1 MLHAF
6 APHLGGLAPLPP
18 GEQIARARWVDL
30 YRPLDAQV
38 RQVKALGIDVPTL
51 EDMEEIEISNRL
63 YREGDAIYMTAV
75 LPGELP
81 DGKPVAMPVTFI
93 LSPDRLVTVRHHAPR
108 PFTTFPTRA
117 ERSASGVGSPDRIFL
132 GLMEEIVARLADIL
146 EGVGRVL
153 DQTGALVFDSNANA
167 RDAELRAALLR
178 IGGQS
183 ELMARVRLGLL
194 SVERVLSFYTSWT
207 EAHPDA
213 DRLRALAKSIN
224 RDVQALDVHAD
235 FLGTRLGMTVD
246 ATLGLINLQQNN
258 TVRVLSVVAAL
269 FLPPTMIASIYGM
282 NFDVMP
288 ELHWRYGYPM
298 ALAAMVLSALL
309 IYLLAR
315 WKRWL

>member
-1 MLHAF
+1 MLTAY
-6 APHLGGLAPLPP
+6 APHLGGLAPLPH
-18 GEQIARARWVDL
+18 GEDPARGRWIDL
-30 YRPLDAQV
+30 YQPLDQQV
-38 RQVKALGIDVPTL
+38 RLMRGFGVEVPTL

-63 YREGDAIYMTAV
+63 YRESDLLYMTAV
-75 LPGELP
+75 LPGEMP

-117 ERSASGVGSPDRIFL
+117 ERSASGVSGPDRIFL

-146 EGVGRVL
+146 EGVGKVL
-153 DQTGALVFDSNANA
+153 DQTGTHVFEDASKI
-167 RDAELRAALLR
+167 RDVVLRAALIK
-178 IGGQS
+178 IGRQS

-194 SVERVLSFYTSWT
+194 SVERVLSFYT
-207 EAHPDA
+207 AAADDHPDA
-213 DRLRALAKSIN
+213 KRLQALAKSIN
-224 RDVQALDVHAD
+224 RDVQALEVHAD
-235 FLGTRLGMTVD
+235 FLGSRLGMTVD

-282 NFDVMP
+282 NFDHMP
-288 ELHWRYGYPM
+288 ELQWVWGYPM
-298 ALAAMVLSALL
+298 AIGAMVLSALG
-309 IYLLAR
+309 IYALAR

>member
-1 MLHAF
+1 MRGF
-6 APHLGGLAPLPP
+6 GV
-18 GEQIARARWVDL
+18 E
-30 YRPLDAQV
+30 
-38 RQVKALGIDVPTL
+38 VPTL

-63 YREGDAIYMTAV
+63 YRESDLLYMTAV
-75 LPGELP
+75 LPGEMP

-117 ERSASGVGSPDRIFL
+117 ERSASGVSGPDRIFL

-146 EGVGRVL
+146 EGVGKVL
-153 DQTGALVFDSNANA
+153 DQTGTHVFEDASNI
-167 RDAELRAALLR
+167 RDGVLRAALIK
-178 IGGQS
+178 IGRQS

-194 SVERVLSFYTSWT
+194 SVERVLSFYT
-207 EAHPDA
+207 AAADDHPDA
-213 DRLRALAKSIN
+213 KRLQALAKSIN
-224 RDVQALDVHAD
+224 RDVQALEVHAD
-235 FLGTRLGMTVD
+235 FLGSRLGMTVD

-282 NFDVMP
+282 NFDHMP
-288 ELHWRYGYPM
+288 ELHWVWGYPM
-298 ALAAMVLSALL
+298 AIGAMVLSALG
-309 IYLLAR
+309 IYALAR

>member
-1 MLHAF
+1 MLNAYVPHA
-6 APHLGGLAPLPP
+6 GGLALLPP
-18 GEQIARARWVDL
+18 GEDLAHARWIDL
-30 YRPLDAQV
+30 YRPLDSQV
-38 RQVKALGIDVPTL
+38 RLMHAFGVEVPTL

-63 YREGDAIYMTAV
+63 YREGDTAYMTAV

-81 DGKPVAMPVTFI
+81 DGKPVAMPVAFI
-93 LSPDRLVTVRHHAPR
+93 LTAERLVTVRHHAPR
-108 PFTTFPTRA
+108 PFTTYPARA
-117 ERSASGVGSPDRIFL
+117 GRSAAGVGSADHIFL
-132 GLMEEIVARLADIL
+132 GLIDEIVARLADIL
-146 EGVGRVL
+146 EGVGKVL
-153 DQTGALVFDSNANA
+153 DHTGTMVFEKGDANA
-167 RDAELRAALLR
+167 GTELRETLIK
-178 IGGQS
+178 IGRQS
-183 ELMARVRLGLL
+183 EVMARVRVALL
-194 SVERVLSFYTSWT
+194 TIERVLGFYNT
-207 EAHPDA
+207 DA
-213 DRLRALAKSIN
+213 QDHADSNRLRALTKSVN
-224 RDVQALDVHAD
+224 RDVQALEVHAD
-235 FLGTRLGMTVD
+235 FLGSRLSMNVD